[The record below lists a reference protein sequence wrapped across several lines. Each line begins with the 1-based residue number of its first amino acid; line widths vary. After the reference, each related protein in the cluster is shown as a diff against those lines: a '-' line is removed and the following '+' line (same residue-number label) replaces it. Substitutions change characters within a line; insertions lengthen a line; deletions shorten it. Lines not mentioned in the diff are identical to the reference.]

1 VRAFFLGDSV
11 SETQVETTNSST
23 EPSVAVA
30 GDGSEKESD
39 DRQQQALST
48 FQDELARLS
57 GKLEGIAEVV
67 KSNPT
72 ASASATPQTK
82 NYTRSHLRELV
93 NAGTITEDQMDE
105 QLEIQL
111 RESITANA
119 EAQTDAKLQK
129 ATIQGKVLGQIDSY
143 MERNPKLK
151 DKSSPVYQRVK
162 KAFDELVELGDDA
175 GSMTTELKALKIAL
189 GPNALMQGKRKEPDT
204 FEDTGG
210 SGSAER
216 SDESDSGWAKGLNAG
231 QRDYYKTMLT
241 KGLFKSS
248 DDPNF
253 KAEIEIARKKAA

>member
-1 VRAFFLGDSV
+1 VRAFFLGESV
-11 SETQVETTNSST
+11 SETQVETTEPST
-23 EPSVAVA
+23 EAHVAAV
-30 GDGSEKESD
+30 GDDSQKESG

-72 ASASATPQTK
+72 ASASATPQTQT
-82 NYTRSHLRELV
+82 YTRSQLREMV
-93 NAGTITEDQMDE
+93 NSGTITEDQMDE
-105 QLEIQL
+105 QLEMQL
-111 RESITANA
+111 RESITAKA

-129 ATIQGKVLGQIDSY
+129 ATIEGKVLGQIDSY

-151 DKSSPVYQRVK
+151 DKSSPIYQRVK

-189 GPNALMQGKRKEPDT
+189 GANPSMQGKRKEPDT

-210 SGSAER
+210 SGGGER
-216 SDESDSGWAKGLNAG
+216 LGESDSGWAKGLNAG
-231 QRDYYKTMLT
+231 QREYYKTMLT
-241 KGLFKSS
+241 KGLFKGS

>member
-23 EPSVAVA
+23 EPSVAAA
-30 GDGSEKESD
+30 GDDSQKESD
-39 DRQQQALST
+39 GRQQQALST

-72 ASASATPQTK
+72 TSASATPQPK
-82 NYTRSHLRELV
+82 IYTRGQLREMV
-93 NAGTITEDQMDE
+93 NSGTITEDQMDE
-105 QLEIQL
+105 QLEMQL

-119 EAQTDAKLQK
+119 EAQTDAKLYR
-129 ATIQGKVLGQIDSY
+129 ATVEGKVLGQIESY
-143 MERNPKLK
+143 IDRNPKLK
-151 DKSSPVYQRVK
+151 DKSSPVFQKVK
-162 KAFDELVELGDDA
+162 KAFAELVELGDNA
-175 GSMTTELKALKIAL
+175 ASTTTELKALKIAL
-189 GPNALMQGKRKEPDT
+189 GPISSVRGKIKEPDT

-241 KGLFKSS
+241 KGLFKGS